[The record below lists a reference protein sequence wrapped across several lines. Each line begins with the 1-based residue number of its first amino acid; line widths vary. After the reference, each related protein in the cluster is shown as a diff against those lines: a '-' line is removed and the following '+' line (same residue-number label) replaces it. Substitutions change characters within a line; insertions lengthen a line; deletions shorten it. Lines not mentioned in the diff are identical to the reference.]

1 MANEVD
7 NVMAATTEKVTMIV
21 GAFPQIIVTGTE
33 EKPFY
38 QIMYL
43 ENEDGEIHLGFGS
56 YDLAYVFQ
64 WLKEFFGVTHAS
76 AVNPESLRPKGRWVV
91 NRKSFDGYTHHRCSH
106 CGTDA
111 PFVYTYIDEWDEDL
125 DGEWCYVGQRE
136 NGIEEQMGSFCPY
149 CGSDMRGESDA
160 D

>member
-7 NVMAATTEKVTMIV
+7 NVMAATTEKETMIV

-64 WLKEFFGVTHAS
+64 WLKEFFCVTHAS
-76 AVNPESLRPKGRWVV
+76 AADPATLRPKGRWEP
-91 NRKSFDGYTHHRCSH
+91 RKDVIGFVRCSVCH
-106 CGTDA
+106 DCNIYDDWA
-111 PFVYTYIDEWDEDL
+111 
-125 DGEWCYVGQRE
+125 DGEKWRY
-136 NGIEEQMGSFCPY
+136 CPN
-149 CGSDMRGESDA
+149 CGAKMEG
-160 D
+160 

>member
-7 NVMAATTEKVTMIV
+7 NVMAATTEKETQIV
-21 GAFPQIIVTGTE
+21 GAFSQIIVTGTV

-76 AVNPESLRPKGRWVV
+76 AVDPETLRPKGRWVE
-91 NRKSFDGYTHHRCSH
+91 KYSFGCWHYDCSNCDDGYAT
-106 CGTDA
+106 
-111 PFVYTYIDEWDEDL
+111 
-125 DGEWCYVGQRE
+125 
-136 NGIEEQMGSFCPY
+136 EEQDKYKPNYCPN
-149 CGSDMRGESDA
+149 CGANMEG
-160 D
+160 